1 MVILEQHLFI
11 HQKNLGCFG
20 DGGSIFTNDDKLAS
34 KIRLISNHGQQIKY
48 KHSTIGLNSRL
59 DSIQAAILRVK
70 LKYLNKYNNT
80 RLNNAI
86 KYTNLLNNVSE
97 IVLPKIADYSTHV
110 FHQYTQSKVKNEK
123 QRDDLKDFL

>member
-1 MVILEQHLFI
+1 M
-11 HQKNLGCFG
+11 
-20 DGGSIFTNDDKLAS
+20 
-34 KIRLISNHGQQIKY
+34 ISNHGQQIKY

-86 KYTNLLNNVSE
+86 KYNNLLNNVSE

-110 FHQYTQSKVKNEK
+110 FQRSIYNQS
-123 QRDDLKDFL
+123 